1 MAILRSAIDGYVPG
15 LRKGKIVILR
25 FVTDDRDII
34 GPPLN
39 WESTVG
45 AIVSNWEISAFRR

>member
-15 LRKGKIVILR
+15 LRNGKIVILR